1 MAKILKMPVK
11 APSKFGYRRAKK
23 KRLTDPEKK
32 DQLNLFLKSNPNI
45 LNLQVDLTPFEQA
58 LILDERGDHQAGEA
72 YARAISAGDS
82 IADAYCNLGI
92 IESREARSAKAFDCF
107 TQALKN
113 EPRHFESHY
122 NLANLYFDLGDLRL
136 AQVHYELAAELAPKF
151 PNIYFNLGLVQTI
164 NKDFNAAEVALERY
178 RQLVSEGEGREA
190 QRVLSSLKRKLAG
203 H

>member
-178 RQLVSEGEGREA
+178 RQLVSEEEGREA